1 VFLERRVQKLEARSS
16 TGSVSWRLE
25 DGSKVSFTNA
35 EMFTDG
41 YMALQFRTAA
51 ALAGDPLPPLEGVL
65 EALAATSQEERE
77 RIALS
82 QPWADWV
89 ADFER
94 TLAYQA
100 NPDEDDVSLY
110 RAPGFGVS
118 Y

>member
-1 VFLERRVQKLEARSS
+1 MSLERRVQKLEARSS
-16 TGSVSWRLE
+16 STQATWRLE
-25 DGSKVSFTNA
+25 NGSRVSFSSI
-35 EMFTDG
+35 EMFG
-41 YMALQFRTAA
+41 AYMALQFRTAA

-110 RAPGFGVS
+110 RAP
-118 Y
+118 